1 MGDDS
6 RTTKSMQRVNWPFTL
21 PNYCPICVT
30 GCGISTNLVQAGA
43 GPCTYGYSGQLYT
56 REAWNSSICVH

>member
-1 MGDDS
+1 
-6 RTTKSMQRVNWPFTL
+6 MQRVNWPFTL